1 MGSSQSKHKI
11 TAQDK
16 AILDMKVQRD
26 KLRQFQRKV
35 EVVLNRED
43 SLAREL
49 LRKGDKSRALLAL
62 RRRKYQQQMINKTD
76 MQLFNL
82 QNLVEQIEFSLV
94 QKDVLFG
101 LEQGNRVLSQLNSEM
116 RIEDVERLAD
126 NTAEAI
132 AYQKEVSNILNANM
146 SAEDDEAVLE
156 DLAKLEREETDK
168 LQLGIPQAPKHAL
181 PKNDIAE
188 ANKSNV
194 QSIAD
199 NSKEEEAAAEEEEE
213 PHRNEPLLA

>member
-1 MGSSQSKHKI
+1 MGSGQSKHKI

-26 KLRQFQRKV
+26 KLRQFQKRV

-101 LEQGNRVLSQLNSEM
+101 LEQGNKVLSQLNSEM

-156 DLAKLEREETDK
+156 DFAKLEREETDK
-168 LQLGIPQAPKHAL
+168 LQLDIPQAPKHAL
-181 PKNDIAE
+181 PEHAAAE
-188 ANKSNV
+188 ASGNNV
-194 QSIAD
+194 QG
-199 NSKEEEAAAEEEEE
+199 NREEEAEEEE
-213 PHRNEPLLA
+213 PRRNEPLLA

>member
-1 MGSSQSKHKI
+1 MGSTQSKHKI

-26 KLRQFQRKV
+26 KLKQFQKKV
-35 EVVLNRED
+35 EIVLKRED

-49 LRKGDKSRALLAL
+49 LQKGDKSRALLAL

-101 LEQGNRVLSQLNSEM
+101 LEQGNKVLSQLNSEM

-132 AYQKEVSNILNANM
+132 AFQKEVSNILNANM
-146 SAEDDEAVLE
+146 SAEDEEAVLE
-156 DLAKLEREETDK
+156 DFARLEREEIDK
-168 LQLGIPQAPKHAL
+168 LQLDIPQAPQHAL
-181 PKNDIAE
+181 PKHDIAE
-188 ANKSNV
+188 ANRSN
-194 QSIAD
+194 ALGTF
-199 NSKEEEAAAEEEEE
+199 EENREEEEE

>member
-1 MGSSQSKHKI
+1 MGSAQSKHKI

-26 KLRQFQRKV
+26 KLKQFQKKV

-49 LRKGDKSRALLAL
+49 LQKGDKSRALLAL

-101 LEQGNRVLSQLNSEM
+101 LEQGNKVLSQLNSEM

-132 AYQKEVSNILNANM
+132 AFQKEVSNILNANM

-156 DLAKLEREETDK
+156 DLAKLEREEIDK
-168 LQLGIPQAPKHAL
+168 LQLDIPQAPQHAMPKH
-181 PKNDIAE
+181 DVAE
-188 ANKSNV
+188 ANRSNTLGNLE
-194 QSIAD
+194 Q
-199 NSKEEEAAAEEEEE
+199 NSEEEEE
-213 PHRNEPLLA
+213 PRRNEPLLA